1 MATSNDILITVTS
14 RESRV
19 AMVENGQL
27 QELYFERTR
36 TKHSNSVGSIVKGK
50 VARVIPGMQAAFVDI
65 GLAKNGFLHARD
77 LQFDGSQLDD
87 TQSSTPSRIESRL
100 HEGQSILVQIIKEP
114 IGDKG
119 VRLSMK
125 LSVPSRFLV
134 FLVGQTEIGVS
145 QKIAGVDRRE
155 QLLEQVS
162 KLRDELNF
170 SGGFILRTQAEQAS
184 EDDLR
189 QDMLLLKNQWQQFE
203 QSLQDSRPGQTL
215 LQEPPLALRA
225 LRDFASDTTSVIQI
239 DDLNSYQAAMQY
251 AEQFRPSLIDK
262 LKLHQAPTSL
272 FSLFNVDHQISCAL
286 NRRVTLDSGVELVI
300 DQTEALTIIDVNTGS
315 YIGEEDAKQT
325 LLSTNLEA
333 SEEIARQLRLRNIGG
348 IIIIDF
354 IDMPSAG
361 DQQKVMSALRSALD
375 KDRVKTRVGQFSEL
389 GLLEVTR
396 KRTRESLQDTLCEP
410 CPVCQA
416 SGVVKT
422 PQTVCHE
429 ILREV
434 LNEAQQFDAKA
445 YTVRVSNEV
454 ADLFEQVEADS
465 LRALQEMI
473 ERPVKV
479 LTDPHYQP
487 QQYNIALA

>member
-1 MATSNDILITVTS
+1 LATSNDILITVTS

-251 AEQFRPSLIDK
+251 AEQFS
-262 LKLHQAPTSL
+262 
-272 FSLFNVDHQISCAL
+272 
-286 NRRVTLDSGVELVI
+286 VELVI